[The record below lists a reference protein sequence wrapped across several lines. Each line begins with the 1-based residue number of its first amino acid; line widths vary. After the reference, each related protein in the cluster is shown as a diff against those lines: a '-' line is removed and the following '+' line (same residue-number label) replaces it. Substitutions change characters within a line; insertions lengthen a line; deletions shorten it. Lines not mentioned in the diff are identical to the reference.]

1 MAINITDKA
10 AVKVHDY
17 LKSVN
22 DSTLNLRVFVK
33 AGGCAGYQF
42 GLKLDKPAENDIV
55 EHKNGVTIVA
65 NHKSADLLGD
75 AEIDY
80 VETEMGGGFKFNFPG
95 DYLTCGCGHSFIPKG
110 KEQATGARSPEEHHG
125 HEHV

>member
-1 MAINITDKA
+1 MSISITEKA
-10 AVKVHDY
+10 AGKVQDY
-17 LKSVN
+17 LKQVN
-22 DSTLNLRVFVK
+22 DPNLSLRVFVK

-42 GLKLDKPAENDIV
+42 GLKLDKQAETDVV
-55 EHKNGVTIVA
+55 EHKNGVNIVA
-65 NHKSADLLGD
+65 DPKSADLLGD

-110 KEQATGARSPEEHHG
+110 KEQATGARSPEEHH
-125 HEHV
+125 HM